1 MARNPVDMGAE
12 LSASVTP
19 SQKIA
24 VAMFVR
30 EAESDPGFSNLM
42 RKAVLNADTSEI
54 VTMATIIKDLMTGK
68 GPNPLQAKG
77 YGTFKYDKM
86 FRLAYD
92 ILVSM
97 PIKQY
102 NSYTLFQL
110 EADEGGQVFAEVTRN
125 YTPLEMSEV
134 GLILEIRDKL
144 AEFGPGYANMAI
156 AEASLAAEAGAL
168 MQKAVSAY
176 SSGDTVTVRS
186 ILNYL
191 QESPFYYKS
200 IASDAKNILEAKD
213 GDIVGV
219 RLEGTGKQNVPVSN
233 GLVYLKGFSRD
244 LLDEEKGKPKDS
256 VKDEWKN
263 KEYEVVNS
271 PFDTTVAG
279 VLKFQGAANKYAYTP
294 GVMKKKQPKKDKK
307 STAGE
312 LADILE
318 GRENPRGKPTGR
330 GKYYNL
336 EVHAKSNLDMKLKPT
351 TSGGQGDLRHGAP
364 QRAKTALK
372 TLGRKDFTSSFKQ
385 TLKQS
390 TRNT

>member
-1 MARNPVDMGAE
+1 MIEDVESFRYPPKKLFTWEESQTSQSAIAGEKTVKGRLSRAAGAPGALFGAGKRFVARELSAKQSIRDSPFLLQLATAEQWYDYISNMARNPVDMGAE

-42 RKAVLNADTSEI
+42 RKAVPGADTSEI

-77 YGTFKYDKM
+77 HGTFKYDKM
-86 FRLAYD
+86 FRLVYD

-168 MQKAVSAY
+168 MQKAVS
-176 SSGDTVTVRS
+176 V
-186 ILNYL
+186 
-191 QESPFYYKS
+191 
-200 IASDAKNILEAKD
+200 
-213 GDIVGV
+213 
-219 RLEGTGKQNVPVSN
+219 
-233 GLVYLKGFSRD
+233 
-244 LLDEEKGKPKDS
+244 LL
-256 VKDEWKN
+256 W
-263 KEYEVVNS
+263 
-271 PFDTTVAG
+271 
-279 VLKFQGAANKYAYTP
+279 
-294 GVMKKKQPKKDKK
+294 
-307 STAGE
+307 
-312 LADILE
+312 
-318 GRENPRGKPTGR
+318 
-330 GKYYNL
+330 
-336 EVHAKSNLDMKLKPT
+336 
-351 TSGGQGDLRHGAP
+351 
-364 QRAKTALK
+364 
-372 TLGRKDFTSSFKQ
+372 
-385 TLKQS
+385 
-390 TRNT
+390 